1 MTSRIRDKFV
11 GFGFFIIFLTTLAL
25 GIINYVNSYNTLSK
39 AFEEKSSSVIDSVQF
54 SLNNFMKEL
63 ENILYMVDRSGN
75 IKTKPNKEDEVK
87 FGRYIEN
94 IMLTHEKVMTIYYST
109 LDGDMV
115 VAPLRSLPKGYDPRS
130 SLWYKE
136 AIGKDGIIWTEAY
149 TDIFT
154 GEKVITLAK
163 PLYDN
168 GQAIG
173 VLAIDVS
180 VNTITEYLSNIKL
193 GTTGYFMMVGSK
205 NNVMMHPNSKLLGNP
220 VPVDKLDAALKEQ
233 KKGSVFYF
241 YGGVRKHA
249 VFNTIDK
256 MNWKIIGI
264 IEVNESLKDA
274 NRILKNTILAGGAI
288 LIISLIVGLFM
299 TNKITINL
307 KALVE
312 DIQSIEN
319 GYLAVRS
326 NINAKDESG
335 LIAKHLNRMLAKLNL
350 VMDSTSDAIWEYNLE
365 KDRMTILSKYI
376 DIEAYEEENKYSSIR
391 HILGYIHP
399 EDKEK
404 VRREYF
410 NFISGSTELFLSEF
424 RLKKKDSSY
433 FWVSTRGK
441 VIEKRDNKIIK
452 ISGSMTDIT
461 EKKEYEN
468 RIYHMAFYDNLTNLP
483 NGLLFREELKGYI
496 QTSNSSQAAI
506 LLIDLDDFK
515 KINDTLGHGFGDKL
529 IKEVAKRIELLKSNC
544 IFVSRTGG
552 DEFLILFKNVKEDSE
567 VIELGNHIKE
577 ALNLPVSIENNII
590 ITTVSIGISM
600 FPDHG
605 QDVDSLISNA
615 DIAMY
620 SAKNSGKNKV
630 HVFNELMYNDF
641 NRKVEIEN
649 CLKEALYEE
658 EFEIYYQPQIDIRNK
673 SIRGFEA
680 LLRWNSKTLGRVSP
694 AEFIP
699 VAEQSGEIISIGKW
713 IINEVFRHTKAL
725 LEAGHNFER
734 ISINISTVQLLDEKL
749 INNIKE
755 AIASTGLDTKYIEF
769 EVTES
774 ILINDTEESID
785 VLSKLKEMGF
795 KIALDDFGTGYS
807 SLSYLKILPTN
818 LLKIDKSF
826 IDTLTTEPRSKAL
839 IEGIIK
845 LSHDLGIEVVAEGVE
860 YLEQMSLLKDI
871 SCDIIQGYYFS
882 KPIPYEEVKNIYD
895 TIKLKEM

>member
-1 MTSRIRDKFV
+1 MWRIRDKFV

-25 GIINYVNSYNTLSK
+25 GVINYINSYNTLSK
-39 AFEEKSSSVIDSVQF
+39 AFEEKSSSVIDSVKF

-63 ENILYMVDRSGN
+63 EDILYMVDRSGN
-75 IKTKPNKEDEVK
+75 VETKPNKEEEAK
-87 FGRYIEN
+87 FVRYIEN

-109 LDGDMV
+109 VDGYTL

-136 AIGKDGIIWTEAY
+136 AIEKQGIIWTEAY
-149 TDIFT
+149 ADIFT
-154 GEKVITLAK
+154 GEKVITVAK
-163 PLYDN
+163 PLYDS
-168 GQAIG
+168 GQVIG
-173 VLAIDVS
+173 VLAIDVG

-220 VPVDKLDAALKEQ
+220 VPVDKLDNALREQ

-241 YGGVRKHA
+241 YEGAKKHA

-256 MNWKIIGI
+256 MGWKLIGI
-264 IEVNESLKDA
+264 IEVSESLKDA
-274 NRILKNTILAGGAI
+274 NRILRNTILAGAI
-288 LIISLIVGLFM
+288 ILLISLILGLFM

-312 DIQSIEN
+312 DIQRIES
-319 GYLAVRS
+319 GYLVVRS

-335 LIAKHLNRMLAKLNL
+335 VIAKQLNRMIDKLNL

-376 DIEAYEEENKYSSIR
+376 DTEAYEEENKYSSIR
-391 HILGYIHP
+391 HMLEYIHP

-404 VRREYF
+404 VKAEYF
-410 NFISGSTELFLSEF
+410 NFINGGTELFLSEF

-433 FWVSTRGK
+433 FWVTTRGK
-441 VIEKRDNKIIK
+441 VIERREHKIIR

-461 EKKEYEN
+461 QKKEYED

-483 NGLLFREELKGYI
+483 NSLLFREELKHYI
-496 QTSNSSQAAI
+496 EANNSSKAAI

-529 IKEVAKRIELLKSNC
+529 IKKLGKRIESLKSHR
-544 IFVSRTGG
+544 IVVSRTGG
-552 DEFLILFKNVKEDSE
+552 DEFLILLKDVKEDNELME
-567 VIELGNHIKE
+567 VGENIKE
-577 ALNLPVSIENNII
+577 ALKLPIAIENNNIA
-590 ITTVSIGISM
+590 TTVSIGISM
-600 FPDHG
+600 YPDHG

-620 SAKNSGKNKV
+620 SAKSSGKNKI

-649 CLKEALYEE
+649 CLKQGLYEE
-658 EFEIYYQPQIDIRNK
+658 EFEIYYQPQIDMESK
-673 SIRGFEA
+673 DIRGFEA
-680 LLRWNSKTLGRVSP
+680 LLRWNSKALGRVSP
-694 AEFIP
+694 AEFIS
-699 VAEQSGEIISIGKW
+699 VAEQSGEIIPIGKW
-713 IINEVFRHTKAL
+713 AINEVFTHTKAL
-725 LEAGHNFER
+725 LKAGYNFQR
-734 ISINISTVQLLDEKL
+734 ISINISTVQLLEENL

-755 AIASTGLDTKYIEF
+755 AMDSTALEAKYIEF

-774 ILINDTEESID
+774 VLINDKEESIA

-795 KIALDDFGTGYS
+795 NIALDDFGTGYS
-807 SLSYLKILPTN
+807 SLSYLKILPVDV
-818 LLKIDKSF
+818 LKIDKSF
-826 IDTLTTEPRSKAL
+826 IDNLTTEPRTKAL
-839 IEGIIK
+839 IKSIIE
-845 LSHDLGIEVVAEGVE
+845 LSHNLGIEVVAEGVE
-860 YLEQMSLLKDI
+860 CYEQLSLLKNI

-882 KPIPYEEVKNIYD
+882 KPLPYEEVRSIYD
-895 TIKLKEM
+895 NIKMKEI

>member
-1 MTSRIRDKFV
+1 MMWRIRDKFV
-11 GFGFFIIFLTTLAL
+11 GFGFFIIFLTSLAL
-25 GIINYVNSYNTLSK
+25 GVINYINSYNTLSK
-39 AFEEKSSSVIDSVQF
+39 AFEEKSSSVIDSVKF

-63 ENILYMVDRSGN
+63 EDILYMVDRSGN
-75 IKTKPNKEDEVK
+75 IETKPNKEEEVK
-87 FGRYIEN
+87 FARYIEN

-109 LDGDMV
+109 IDGYTL

-136 AIGKDGIIWTEAY
+136 AIEKQGIIWTEAY
-149 TDIFT
+149 ADIFT
-154 GEKVITLAK
+154 GEKVITVAK
-163 PLYDN
+163 PLYDS
-168 GQAIG
+168 GQVIG

-220 VPVDKLDAALKEQ
+220 VPVDKLDNALREQ

-241 YGGVRKHA
+241 YEGAKKHA

-256 MNWKIIGI
+256 MGWKIIGI
-264 IEVNESLKDA
+264 IEVSESLKDA
-274 NRILKNTILAGGAI
+274 NRILRNTILAGVII
-288 LIISLIVGLFM
+288 LLISLILGLFM

-307 KALVE
+307 KALIE
-312 DIQSIEN
+312 DIQRIES
-319 GYLAVRS
+319 GYLVVRS

-335 LIAKHLNRMLAKLNL
+335 LIARQLNRMIDKLNL

-376 DIEAYEEENKYSSIR
+376 DTEAYEEENKYSSIR
-391 HILGYIHP
+391 HMLEYIHP

-404 VRREYF
+404 VKAEYF
-410 NFISGSTELFLSEF
+410 NFINGGTELFLSEF

-433 FWVSTRGK
+433 FWVTTRGK
-441 VIEKRDNKIIK
+441 VIERREHKIIR

-461 EKKEYEN
+461 QKKEYED

-483 NGLLFREELKGYI
+483 NSLLFREELKHYI
-496 QTSNSSQAAI
+496 QANNSSKAAI

-529 IKEVAKRIELLKSNC
+529 IKKLGKRIESLKSHR
-544 IFVSRTGG
+544 IVVSRTGG
-552 DEFLILFKNVKEDSE
+552 DEFLILLKDVKEDNELME
-567 VIELGNHIKE
+567 VGENIKE
-577 ALNLPVSIENNII
+577 ALKLPIAIENNNIA
-590 ITTVSIGISM
+590 TTVSIGISM
-600 FPDHG
+600 YPDHG

-620 SAKNSGKNKV
+620 SAKNSGKNKI

-649 CLKEALYEE
+649 CLKQGLYEE
-658 EFEIYYQPQIDIRNK
+658 EFEIYYQPQIDMKNK
-673 SIRGFEA
+673 DIRGFEA
-680 LLRWNSKTLGRVSP
+680 LLRWNSKALGRVSP

-699 VAEQSGEIISIGKW
+699 VAEQSGEIIPIGKW
-713 IINEVFRHTKAL
+713 AINEVFTHTKAL
-725 LEAGHNFER
+725 LKAGYDFQR
-734 ISINISTVQLLDEKL
+734 ISINISTVQLLEENL

-755 AIASTGLDTKYIEF
+755 AMDSTALEAKYIEF

-774 ILINDTEESID
+774 VLINDKEESIA

-795 KIALDDFGTGYS
+795 NIALDDFGTGYS
-807 SLSYLKILPTN
+807 SLSYLKILPVDV
-818 LLKIDKSF
+818 LKIDKSF
-826 IDTLTTEPRSKAL
+826 IDNLTTEPRTKAL
-839 IEGIIK
+839 IKSIIE
-845 LSHDLGIEVVAEGVE
+845 LSHNLGIEVVAEGVE
-860 YLEQMSLLKDI
+860 CYEQLSLLKNV

-882 KPIPYEEVKNIYD
+882 KPLPYEEVRSIYD
-895 TIKLKEM
+895 NIKMKEI